1 MKKLILII
9 IPLLLIAGLSAVE
22 FEISGENRTRAALY
36 NDVWEKDGGH
46 VDNRLNIGLDAQFH
60 RNLNFRL
67 AVEIGDTV
75 WGNDGG
81 GISTG
86 EGIQVTEAYLEYLI
100 DFMDARI
107 NVGQLYWMD
116 RMGLV
121 MDDYFSGLM
130 LRKTFADNIDT
141 EFIWMKVNERRLAAN
156 DDTDVFVFHAMMDQ
170 DMPIGAYLMYG
181 NDKRNDYQNITLMPY
196 IGIEKDALSL
206 DAAVFM
212 DIQMAKDDDEVG
224 LGGSAKAKLDMN
236 TFELGLDVLMA
247 IENGLTTISPWYQ
260 NGLYIYGIGE
270 HHDGLNRYW
279 GAPYEGNSDFFAS
292 IVGNVR
298 IPLKEDLK
306 VFGAAGFLTDLG
318 MEINAGLEY
327 TIIPD
332 LFHMQVYGAFGV
344 RDDDSD
350 TQNYALGTSLK
361 IEF

>member
-116 RMGLV
+116 RMGL
-121 MDDYFSGLM
+121 
-130 LRKTFADNIDT
+130 
-141 EFIWMKVNERRLAAN
+141 
-156 DDTDVFVFHAMMDQ
+156 
-170 DMPIGAYLMYG
+170 
-181 NDKRNDYQNITLMPY
+181 
-196 IGIEKDALSL
+196 
-206 DAAVFM
+206 
-212 DIQMAKDDDEVG
+212 
-224 LGGSAKAKLDMN
+224 
-236 TFELGLDVLMA
+236 
-247 IENGLTTISPWYQ
+247 
-260 NGLYIYGIGE
+260 
-270 HHDGLNRYW
+270 
-279 GAPYEGNSDFFAS
+279 
-292 IVGNVR
+292 
-298 IPLKEDLK
+298 
-306 VFGAAGFLTDLG
+306 
-318 MEINAGLEY
+318 
-327 TIIPD
+327 
-332 LFHMQVYGAFGV
+332 
-344 RDDDSD
+344 
-350 TQNYALGTSLK
+350 
-361 IEF
+361 